1 MNHTLAR
8 PLRSF
13 LVFLLA
19 TQVWAQSAGPTFPD
33 PGKTSM
39 TKDEQQA
46 LRLEVAAQVYQQ
58 MPVLPDNSP
67 ESPYVRSLGQKL
79 VATIPQQCT
88 PGIEQLG
95 PMRQHSCLQLL
106 WKKNRMMRYEQQW
119 SR

>member
-19 TQVWAQSAGPTFPD
+19 TQVWAQSAGPSFPD

-79 VATIPQQCT
+79 VATIPQQYSWDRAT
-88 PGIEQLG
+88 WPDEAA
-95 PMRQHSCLQLL
+95 QLL
-106 WKKNRMMRYEQQW
+106 TAAIEEEPDVRYEQQW